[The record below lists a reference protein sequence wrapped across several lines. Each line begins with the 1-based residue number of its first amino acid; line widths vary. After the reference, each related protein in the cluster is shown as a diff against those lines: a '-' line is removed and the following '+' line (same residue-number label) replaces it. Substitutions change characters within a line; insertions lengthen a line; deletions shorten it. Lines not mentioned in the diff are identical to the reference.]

1 MIYLA
6 TPYSKY
12 HRGQDEAF
20 IAAANIAGRLIARGL
35 DVFSPIVHGHP
46 LSEYGGLDRLDHQMW
61 MRINQPYLEW
71 CDELYVATMQGWQAS
86 AGVEAE
92 IKYFADNGLPI
103 SNVDPA
109 TLRIT
114 PVRNLSEVAS

>member
-46 LSEYGGLDRLDHQMW
+46 LAVMAAFRNSTRRSG
-61 MRINQPYLEW
+61 
-71 CDELYVATMQGWQAS
+71 S
-86 AGVEAE
+86 A
-92 IKYFADNGLPI
+92 
-103 SNVDPA
+103 
-109 TLRIT
+109 
-114 PVRNLSEVAS
+114 